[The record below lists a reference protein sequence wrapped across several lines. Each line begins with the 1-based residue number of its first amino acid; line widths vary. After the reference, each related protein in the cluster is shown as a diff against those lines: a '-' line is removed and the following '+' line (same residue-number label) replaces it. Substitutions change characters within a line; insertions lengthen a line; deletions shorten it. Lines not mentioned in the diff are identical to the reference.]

1 MYDYVFR
8 NATIVDGSG
17 NAPYKANVA
26 IFRDSIALIGDES
39 ITRAKNIIDLNG
51 SYLTPGF
58 IDIHTHTELAILK
71 DRDAEAMVRQGIT
84 TSVTGNCGIGVF
96 PNYSEALKGYVS
108 DVLGEWNDWSWSD
121 YSSWIEYVE
130 KGGIGNNECFL
141 TSHTA
146 LRTAVLKNNASRAA
160 DEEEIKE
167 MCSLLRASLLAGSKG
182 FSSGLYYA
190 PCIYANRKELI
201 ALLKTVKEC
210 DSIFTV
216 HHRCEGN
223 DVIESL
229 LEVLDLAK
237 ESGVRLELSHLKAI
251 GRNNQ
256 AKVDEML
263 KLIESYRAD
272 GVDVRFD
279 QYPYV
284 YGSTSLFSL
293 LPPDILKLSR
303 LEARLA
309 LSLEN
314 EREEI
319 KMEMLNPDGWDSIYE
334 MVGPADIKVLF
345 LENNREYDGLTLT
358 EIGKLKDKDP
368 LDALLDILS
377 EEPGLAVMADVT
389 ESEESLIKIMQHPLM
404 CFGTDSLFS
413 SPIPHP
419 RSFHSTVEL
428 LGKYVRDKKV
438 LTIEEA
444 IRKMT
449 GEAADRMRLGKRG
462 YIKEGYKADLVVFDL
477 EKLGENGNDNKGIS
491 HVFVN
496 GQLKLENSKLTA
508 VRAGEIL

>member
-1 MYDYVFR
+1 MYDYILR
-8 NATIVDGSG
+8 NAAIVDGTG
-17 NAPYKANVA
+17 NEPFKANVA
-26 IFRDSIALIGDES
+26 IFRDSIALVGEEAL
-39 ITRAKNIIDLNG
+39 TRAKNIIDLDG
-51 SYLTPGF
+51 KYLTPGF
-58 IDIHTHTELAILK
+58 IDIHTHTELEILK
-71 DRDAEAMVRQGIT
+71 DRDASPMIKQGIT
-84 TSVTGNCGIGVF
+84 TSVAGNCGIGVF

-108 DVLGEWNDWSWSD
+108 DVLGEWADWSWSD
-121 YSSWIEYVE
+121 YSSWKEYVE
-130 KGGIGNNECFL
+130 RDGIGNNECFL

-146 LRTAVLKNNASRAA
+146 LRTAVLKDNASRAA
-160 DEEEIKE
+160 DEDEIKE
-167 MCSLLRASLLAGSKG
+167 MCRLLRDSLKAGSKG

-190 PCIYANRKELI
+190 PCIYADRSELL
-201 ALLKTVKEC
+201 ALLKTVREC
-210 DSIFTV
+210 DSIFAV

-223 DVIESL
+223 DVIASL

-237 ESGVRLELSHLKAI
+237 ESGVRLEISHLKAI
-251 GRNNQ
+251 GRRNQ
-256 AKVDEML
+256 DKVDEMIA
-263 KLIESYRAD
+263 LIEKYRAA
-272 GVDVRFD
+272 GVDVKFD

-303 LEARLA
+303 LEQRLA
-309 LSLEN
+309 LGLEN

-319 KMEMLNPDGWDSIYE
+319 KKEMMNPDGWDSIYE
-334 MVGPADIKVLF
+334 MVGPDDIKALF
-345 LENNREYDGLTLT
+345 LENNREYDGLTLA
-358 EIGKLKDKDP
+358 EIGKIKKKDP
-368 LDALLDILS
+368 LDALLDVLS

-389 ESEESLIKIMQHPLM
+389 ETEESLIKIMQHPLM

-428 LGKYVRDKKV
+428 LGRYVRDKRI

-449 GEAADRMRLGKRG
+449 AEPAERMRLEKRG

-477 EKLGENGNDNKGIS
+477 AKLGENGNGNTGIS

-496 GQLKLENSKLTA
+496 GQLKLDNSRLTA
-508 VRAGEIL
+508 VKSGEVL